1 MNLNNLNY
9 NLMFL
14 SAFFAAITTCFFAF
28 QVGVK
33 PVTTIFIRT
42 LISFALFAAIGYFLG
57 SYLKEEILSSMAK
70 EENKVQKDA
79 EDIEEDLPPLVLS
92 NEKTQDINADNST
105 TQNDTSNIDDT
116 LNQNLNEQ
124 SPITNNVTKSN
135 EDGSFDKVVIV
146 NNDAD

>member
-116 LNQNLNEQ
+116 FNQNLNEQ